1 MSEFM
6 SDFWTFNANT
16 PGGQWAYVTVSW
28 LLLTATYAGYLVVL
42 NRRFRRLQ
50 EEVATSTEN

>member
-1 MSEFM
+1 M